1 VVRAGDVAIKGRA
14 SGSSHGLAALI
25 PRGRNGGGV
34 WFAIGF
40 LFGEDPIRRF
50 GEMAGQG
57 PDGLLVALA
66 PGDALVE
73 ASDVA
78 ARGAAAV
85 EADRG
90 GGFAEGRLEIAV
102 DVWPGRPAAGL
113 AAVGG
118 ARGLGRRRGRSPPGR
133 GGRTWPGSR
142 ECDS

>member
-1 VVRAGDVAIKGRA
+1 MMVVSGDVAIKGRA
-14 SGSSHGLAALI
+14 SGSSHGLSALI

-73 ASDVA
+73 ARDVA
-78 ARGAAAV
+78 ARGAAGVWAKS
-85 EADRG
+85 G
-90 GGFAEGRLEIAV
+90 CGFGQ
-102 DVWPGRPAAGL
+102 
-113 AAVGG
+113 
-118 ARGLGRRRGRSPPGR
+118 SP
-133 GGRTWPGSR
+133 T
-142 ECDS
+142 